1 VRLLMVENHATF
13 AEIVRRQFL
22 GAHEVV
28 IVPSLA
34 AARERLRGGV
44 FDAVLVDFD
53 LDDGKG
59 DVLVRELKTSGFAGR
74 IVGISSHEQG
84 NAALLAA
91 GAHASCPKSAF
102 ARIAERLKPVA
113 EGSA

>member
-1 VRLLMVENHATF
+1 MVIA
-13 AEIVRRQFL
+13 
-22 GAHEVV
+22 
-28 IVPSLA
+28 PSLCE
-34 AARERLRGGV
+34 AREQLRAGA

-59 DVLVRELKTSGFAGR
+59 DVLVRELKDTRFSGR

-102 ARIAERLKPVA
+102 AHISERLRWDT
-113 EGSA
+113 